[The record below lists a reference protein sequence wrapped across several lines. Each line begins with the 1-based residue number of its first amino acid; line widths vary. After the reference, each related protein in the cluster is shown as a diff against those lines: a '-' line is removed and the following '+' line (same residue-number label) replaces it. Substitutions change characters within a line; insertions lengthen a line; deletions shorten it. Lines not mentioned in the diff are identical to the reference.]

1 MFPHFGGSPA
11 VGALDEMGACDTAA
25 SGLEIDAQSTRHFAN
40 RRQPPPGPSP
50 HSGPDF
56 VPRRSLFRNASGWRT
71 PISRKHL
78 AKVMRK
84 RKRASE
90 HRRDLRCQQD
100 EFRSSKRGLVGSQ
113 TSFGVAQSPRNRSR
127 TPSIGVKAL
136 NFRQKRRFSPFLRP
150 QTPKNGRLATVQ
162 TETITPKRVL
172 LPMHPGKLL
181 RYSICCLSLRTISVP
196 GTTPAPITRMSLRA
210 S

>member
-78 AKVMRK
+78 AQVMPK
-84 RKRASE
+84 RKPC
-90 HRRDLRCQQD
+90 L
-100 EFRSSKRGLVGSQ
+100 RSSPIDSQ
-113 TSFGVAQSPRNRSR
+113 TRFGVLRGAPRDPVSEV
-127 TPSIGVKAL
+127 VKTA
-136 NFRQKRRFSPFLRP
+136 RET
-150 QTPKNGRLATVQ
+150 TPKLICSQLARPRPYFDH
-162 TETITPKRVL
+162 ETGSAV
-172 LPMHPGKLL
+172 
-181 RYSICCLSLRTISVP
+181 
-196 GTTPAPITRMSLRA
+196 
-210 S
+210 